1 MQYYHLLVTIYPTIH
16 FNDEVLN
23 RVENC
28 MYLGLS
34 LDSNLKWDSHIQRIC
49 QNVSYKLMLLNRLKK
64 FLSSEV
70 LRKIYVTNIQPCIE
84 YGISIWGHCSEHN
97 KSMIQRLQHRA
108 ARIILNNFD
117 FVNVRGDDLMQQ
129 LRLQSFDQRR
139 DYYMA
144 TEMHKCVYK
153 TAPVHLTNEIVL
165 MSNTHEIA
173 TRSSINDVLQIP
185 EPNCEIFK
193 SSFKYQSACLWNRL
207 PPELRMLNDIDN
219 FKKKY
224 KSLYFY
230 GN

>member
-108 ARIILNNFD
+108 ARIILSNFGCCKGHLLLKDTCD
-117 FVNVRGDDLMQQ
+117 FHENAFINDNIQ
-129 LRLQSFDQRR
+129 LTWS
-139 DYYMA
+139 A
-144 TEMHKCVYK
+144 VI
-153 TAPVHLTNEIVL
+153 TAPIWKWI
-165 MSNTHEIA
+165 MISNYRIDTYLYDIH
-173 TRSSINDVLQIP
+173 R
-185 EPNCEIFK
+185 K
-193 SSFKYQSACLWNRL
+193 SSRGASALGT
-207 PPELRMLNDIDN
+207 
-219 FKKKY
+219 
-224 KSLYFY
+224 KSR
-230 GN
+230 